1 MTNEELIQ
9 SIQEA
14 LCQLA
19 TVEIANDHLLADLS
33 MVDVDIWSV
42 VEAAQEAAQRNP
54 LSSMKSSIPR
64 MSVLPPLVM

>member
-33 MVDVDIWSV
+33 MVDINIWSM
-42 VEAAQEAAQRNP
+42 VEAAQKAAQ
-54 LSSMKSSIPR
+54 
-64 MSVLPPLVM
+64 